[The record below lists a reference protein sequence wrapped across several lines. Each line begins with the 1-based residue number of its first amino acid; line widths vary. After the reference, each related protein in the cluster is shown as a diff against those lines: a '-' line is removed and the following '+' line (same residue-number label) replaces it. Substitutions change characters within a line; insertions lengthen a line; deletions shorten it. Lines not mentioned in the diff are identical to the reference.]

1 MISSREGQGGP
12 VMSYARLSSPIENI
26 QDHYPVV
33 VVGSGYGG
41 GIAASPLS
49 RAGQKVCLLERG
61 KERQPG
67 EFPQTEPETIAE
79 IQASTSEKRLTAG
92 NGLYDMRFFD

>member
-1 MISSREGQGGP
+1 MPQYR
-12 VMSYARLSSPIENI
+12 RLSSPIENI
-26 QDHYPVV
+26 QDHYTVV

-41 GIAASPLS
+41 GIAASRLS

-67 EFPQTEPETIAE
+67 EFPETE
-79 IQASTSEKRLTAG
+79 
-92 NGLYDMRFFD
+92 Y

>member
-1 MISSREGQGGP
+1 
-12 VMSYARLSSPIENI
+12 MSHHVRLSSAIEDI

-41 GIAASPLS
+41 SIAASRLS

-67 EFPQTEPETIAE
+67 EYPQTEPEVVAE
-79 IQASTSEKRLTAG
+79 IFEKVNGRLIE
-92 NGLYDMRFFD
+92 